1 MTRVEVKIRSPL
13 RLPRDP
19 GPWWTGARWRKS
31 RWVRIFICRI
41 LISQLIEVL
50 SFVNQNVSEEETIS
64 MMKEYI
70 EKVEKRAAEQE
81 NKENEKKREI
91 RKKKEEQ
98 VQELIRMYSKKS
110 TTKIIEPEKKGEI
123 LKELLQQ
130 YGKQKKELSS
140 NKIAKD
146 QTLAPESTDMKLKTT
161 PRKISVSPRSQL
173 HFSST
178 STDSFEA
185 RNQEQEKNTTRE
197 KPESPESFNRKSSRP
212 RPTTLKITLNYET
225 DCDAITLD

>member
-1 MTRVEVKIRSPL
+1 MTSISFFLAPEAPKKSPTFDDTNGSENKKPTEITTRSRNMVDRGQVAKI
-13 RLPRDP
+13 
-19 GPWWTGARWRKS
+19 
-31 RWVRIFICRI
+31 
-41 LISQLIEVL
+41 
-50 SFVNQNVSEEETIS
+50 QNVSEEETIS

-130 YGKQKKELSS
+130 YGKQKKEISS
-140 NKIAKD
+140 NTIAKD
-146 QTLAPESTDMKLKTT
+146 QKLAPESTDMKLKTT

-185 RNQEQEKNTTRE
+185 RNQDQEKDPTRE

>member
-1 MTRVEVKIRSPL
+1 
-13 RLPRDP
+13 
-19 GPWWTGARWRKS
+19 
-31 RWVRIFICRI
+31 
-41 LISQLIEVL
+41 
-50 SFVNQNVSEEETIS
+50 

-70 EKVEKRAAEQE
+70 EKVEKKAAEQE
-81 NKENEKKREI
+81 NKENEEKREI
-91 RKKKEEQ
+91 KKKKEEQ
-98 VQELIRMYSKKS
+98 VQELIRLYSKKS

-130 YGKQKKELSS
+130 YGTQKKELPS
-140 NKIAKD
+140 NKIVIE
-146 QTLAPESTDMKLKTT
+146 QTLAPEPVDMKLKTT

-178 STDSFEA
+178 STDSFEP
-185 RNQEQEKNTTRE
+185 RDQEQDTHPSRE
-197 KPESPESFNRKSSRP
+197 KRESSETFNRKSSRP